1 MDTQKIEPLLMDYAL
16 GATSAEVSALIEAFQ
31 ERDADVQ
38 ARLQQW
44 QEIADLTRRAIAPH
58 ETVAVPVFPRSR
70 LQTAQRNAQRRQ
82 TLVRIAALA
91 ACLLLGYL
99 IGTESHGRPEVA
111 SLAAGF
117 PKIRFATPAC
127 ADVPVA
133 TVNDFWSQSRLL
145 AAIQRTSNRQPKSQ
159 SSWNSIGN
167 FSVLFHPSGG

>member
-1 MDTQKIEPLLMDYAL
+1 MDMQKIEPLLMDYAL

-38 ARLQQW
+38 ACLRQW
-44 QEIADLTRRAIAPH
+44 QEIADLTRRATAPH

-70 LQTAQRNAQRRQ
+70 LQTAQRTAQRRR

-99 IGTESHGRPEVA
+99 IGTEAHGRPEIA
-111 SLAAGF
+111 SLTAGL
-117 PKIRFATPAC
+117 PKTTLATSAS

-133 TVNDFWSQSRLL
+133 TANDFWSQSRLL
-145 AAIQRTSNRQPKSQ
+145 AAMQRTSNRQPKSR

-167 FSVLFHPSGG
+167 LSVLFHPSGG

>member
-38 ARLQQW
+38 ACLRQW
-44 QEIADLTRRAIAPH
+44 QEIADLTRRATAPH

-70 LQTAQRNAQRRQ
+70 LQTAQRTAQRRR
-82 TLVRIAALA
+82 TAVRVAALA

-99 IGTESHGRPEVA
+99 IGTEAHGRPDVA
-111 SLAAGF
+111 SLAKSV
-117 PKIRFATPAC
+117 PMTMVVSPAS

-133 TVNDFWSQSRLL
+133 TMNDFWSQSRLL
-145 AAIQRTSNRQPKSQ
+145 AAMQRTSNRQPKSR
-159 SSWNSIGN
+159 SSWNAIGN
-167 FSVLFHPSGG
+167 LWVLFHPSGG